1 MAVNFLD
8 NLDLNDNQLLN
19 ARLQNL
25 ASDPG
30 TANAGDII
38 YNTSSNLFKFY
49 NGTAWIDPS
58 AGTYTGWTITGDSG
72 TTANVTSG
80 AAVVFVGGLGMTTT
94 SNGFNVT
101 TDLDEATATTRGGI
115 ELFSNTDQSVAANS
129 VTTTA
134 SRTYGLQLNSSGQ
147 GVVNVPWTDTTT
159 SVELNFDASDGSSS
173 QVANNGTMTFV
184 QGNGI
189 TTTGD
194 DGGNL
199 TITNIKPF
207 DSLTLASTTGSNSTI
222 ANSGTI
228 TIAAG
233 TGITTSN
240 NASGTVT
247 IAATGSG
254 SMSSFTVAGDTGSD
268 QTISDG
274 NTLTLT
280 GTTNG
285 GITTVGTAT
294 DTIGFEMA
302 ISDLSNYVGT
312 YDAGKDKLAVMDFS
326 DSNKTRSILPAA
338 IPVNSW
344 GDATGTIDM
353 GANKILD
360 VADPTA
366 AQDAATKNYVDT
378 NIVGNLVFQGGYNA
392 ATNTPDLDSSP
403 SASIKKGWA
412 YVVTAAGSFFTETV
426 EVGDFLFA
434 QSDAPTALADW
445 VTVQN
450 NIGIATTTTPGI
462 ASFADAS
469 FAVSAAGQVTLD
481 DSGVTTGA
489 YGTASAVPRF
499 SVNTKGQI
507 TASVDTTISITSS
520 QVSNFDTAATSA
532 ITEREFVG
540 TSSSATTHTFT
551 HNLSSTNVTVQLF
564 DTSSRETVYAT
575 VARTSANV
583 VTATTAAAAS
593 LTCLVT
599 RIG

>member
-1 MAVNFLD
+1 MAINFLD

-72 TTANVTSG
+72 TSASVTNG
-80 AAVVFVGGLGMTTT
+80 AAVTFVGGLGMTTT
-94 SNGFNVT
+94 SNGFNLSIA
-101 TDLDEATATTRGGI
+101 LDEATATTRGGI
-115 ELFSNTDQSVAANS
+115 ELASNTVQTVAAGT
-129 VTTTA
+129 VTATA
-134 SRTYGLQLNSSGQ
+134 QRTYGLQLNSSGQ
-147 GVVNVPWTDTTT
+147 AVVNVPWTDTTGMSSWT
-159 SVELNFDASDGSSS
+159 VTADNGGSVSVGDG
-173 QVANNGTMTFV
+173 QTVDWAG
-184 QGNGI
+184 
-189 TTTGD
+189 
-194 DGGNL
+194 
-199 TITNIKPF
+199 
-207 DSLTLASTTGSNSTI
+207 
-222 ANSGTI
+222 
-228 TIAAG
+228 G
-233 TGITTSN
+233 TGITTSYATPSGN
-240 NASGTVT
+240 RTVTTSLDDTSVTAGAYTLANITVDAQGRITAAASGTGGFT
-247 IAATGSG
+247 
-254 SMSSFTVAGDTGSD
+254 SFTVAGDTGDD
-268 QTISDG
+268 QTITNG
-274 NTLTLT
+274 NTLTLA
-280 GTTNG
+280 GATNG
-285 GITTVGTAT
+285 GIATVGAAT
-294 DTIGFEMA
+294 DIVNFKMD
-302 ISDLSNYVGT
+302 ISDLASYSGT
-312 YDAGKDKLAVMDFS
+312 YNAGKDKLAVMDFS
-326 DSNKTRSILPAA
+326 DSSITRSLLPAA

-344 GDATGTIDM
+344 GDATGTINM

-360 VADPTA
+360 VADPTL

-392 ATNTPDLDSSP
+392 ATNSPDLDSNP

-412 YVVTAAGSFFTETV
+412 YVVTHAGSFFSETV

-450 NIGIATTTTPGI
+450 NIGLATTTTPGI
-462 ASFADAS
+462 ASFAAANFD
-469 FAVSAAGQVTLD
+469 VSAAAEVTLK
-481 DSGVTTGA
+481 DSGVTQGA

-507 TASVDTTISITSS
+507 TASVDTTISITAS
-520 QVSNFDTAATSA
+520 QVSNFNATATSA

-540 TSSSATTHTFT
+540 TTTNQTTHTFT
-551 HNLSSTNVTVQLF
+551 HSLSSTNVLVQLF

-583 VTATTAAAAS
+583 VTVTTAASAS
-593 LTCLVT
+593 LTCLIT
-599 RIG
+599 KIG

>member
-1 MAVNFLD
+1 MAINFLD

-72 TTANVTSG
+72 TSASVTNG
-80 AAVVFVGGLGMTTT
+80 AAVTFVGGLGMTTT
-94 SNGFNVT
+94 SNGFNLSIA
-101 TDLDEATATTRGGI
+101 LDEATATTRGGI
-115 ELFSNTDQSVAANS
+115 ELASNTVQTVAAGT
-129 VTTTA
+129 VTATA
-134 SRTYGLQLNSSGQ
+134 QRTYGLQLNSSGQ
-147 GVVNVPWTDTTT
+147 AVVNVPWTDTSGMSSWTVT
-159 SVELNFDASDGSSS
+159 ADNGGSVSVGDG
-173 QVANNGTMTFV
+173 QTVDWAG
-184 QGNGI
+184 
-189 TTTGD
+189 
-194 DGGNL
+194 
-199 TITNIKPF
+199 
-207 DSLTLASTTGSNSTI
+207 
-222 ANSGTI
+222 
-228 TIAAG
+228 G
-233 TGITTSN
+233 TGITTSYATPSGN
-240 NASGTVT
+240 RTVTTSLDDTSVTAGAYTLANITVDAQGRITAAASGTGGFT
-247 IAATGSG
+247 
-254 SMSSFTVAGDTGSD
+254 SFTVAGDTGDD
-268 QTISDG
+268 QTITNG
-274 NTLTLT
+274 NTLTLA
-280 GTTNG
+280 GATNG
-285 GITTVGTAT
+285 GIATVGAAT
-294 DTIGFEMA
+294 DIVNFKMD
-302 ISDLSNYVGT
+302 ISDLASYSGT
-312 YDAGKDKLAVMDFS
+312 YNAGKDKLAVMDFS
-326 DSNKTRSILPAA
+326 DSSITRSLLPAA

-360 VADPTA
+360 VADPTL

-392 ATNTPDLDSSP
+392 ATNSPDLDSNP

-412 YVVTAAGSFFTETV
+412 YVVTHAGSFFSETV

-450 NIGIATTTTPGI
+450 NIGLATTTTPGI
-462 ASFADAS
+462 ASFAAANFD
-469 FAVSAAGQVTLD
+469 VSAAAEVTLK
-481 DSGVTTGA
+481 DSGVTQGA

-507 TASVDTTISITSS
+507 TASVDTTISITAS
-520 QVSNFDTAATSA
+520 QVSNFNATATSA

-540 TSSSATTHTFT
+540 TTTNQTTHTFT
-551 HNLSSTNVTVQLF
+551 HSLSSTNVLVQLF

-583 VTATTAAAAS
+583 VTVTTAASAS
-593 LTCLVT
+593 LTCLIT
-599 RIG
+599 KIG

>member
-1 MAVNFLD
+1 MAINFLD

-72 TTANVTSG
+72 TSASVTNG
-80 AAVVFVGGLGMTTT
+80 AAVTFVGGLGMTTT
-94 SNGFNVT
+94 SNGFNLSIA
-101 TDLDEATATTRGGI
+101 LDEATATTRGGI
-115 ELFSNTDQSVAANS
+115 ELASNTVQTVAAGT
-129 VTTTA
+129 VTATA
-134 SRTYGLQLNSSGQ
+134 QRTYGLQLNSSGQ
-147 GVVNVPWTDTTT
+147 AVVNVPWTDTTGMSSWT
-159 SVELNFDASDGSSS
+159 VTADNGGSVSVGDG
-173 QVANNGTMTFV
+173 QTVDWAG
-184 QGNGI
+184 
-189 TTTGD
+189 
-194 DGGNL
+194 
-199 TITNIKPF
+199 
-207 DSLTLASTTGSNSTI
+207 
-222 ANSGTI
+222 
-228 TIAAG
+228 G
-233 TGITTSN
+233 TGITTSYATPSGN
-240 NASGTVT
+240 RTVTTTLDNTSVTAGAYTLANITVDAQGRITAAASGTGGFT
-247 IAATGSG
+247 
-254 SMSSFTVAGDTGSD
+254 SFTVAGDTGDD
-268 QTISDG
+268 QTITNG
-274 NTLTLT
+274 NTLTLA
-280 GTTNG
+280 GATNG
-285 GITTVGTAT
+285 GIATVGAAT
-294 DTIGFEMA
+294 DIVNFKMD
-302 ISDLSNYVGT
+302 ISDLASYSGT
-312 YDAGKDKLAVMDFS
+312 YNAGKDKLAVMDFS
-326 DSNKTRSILPAA
+326 DSSITRSLLPAA

-344 GDATGTIDM
+344 GDATGTLDM

-360 VADPTA
+360 VADPTL

-392 ATNTPDLDSSP
+392 ATNSPDLDSNP

-412 YVVTAAGSFFTETV
+412 YVVTHAGSFFSETV

-469 FAVSAAGQVTLD
+469 FAVSAAGEVTLD

-507 TASVDTTISITSS
+507 TASVDTAISITAS
-520 QVSNFDTAATSA
+520 QVSNFNATATSA

-540 TSSSATTHTFT
+540 TTTNQTTHTFT
-551 HNLSSTNVTVQLF
+551 HSLSSTNVLVQLF

-583 VTATTAAAAS
+583 VTVTTAASAS
-593 LTCLVT
+593 LTCLIT
-599 RIG
+599 KIG

>member
-1 MAVNFLD
+1 MAINFLD

-72 TTANVTSG
+72 TSASVTNG
-80 AAVVFVGGLGMTTT
+80 AAVTFVGGLGMTTT
-94 SNGFNVT
+94 SNGFNLSIA
-101 TDLDEATATTRGGI
+101 LDEATATTRGGI
-115 ELFSNTDQSVAANS
+115 ELASNTVQTVAAGT
-129 VTTTA
+129 VTATA
-134 SRTYGLQLNSSGQ
+134 QRTYGLQLNSSGQ
-147 GVVNVPWTDTTT
+147 AVVNVPWTDTTGMSSWT
-159 SVELNFDASDGSSS
+159 VTADNGGSVSVGDG
-173 QVANNGTMTFV
+173 QTVDWAG
-184 QGNGI
+184 
-189 TTTGD
+189 
-194 DGGNL
+194 
-199 TITNIKPF
+199 
-207 DSLTLASTTGSNSTI
+207 
-222 ANSGTI
+222 
-228 TIAAG
+228 G
-233 TGITTSN
+233 TGITTSYATPSGN
-240 NASGTVT
+240 RTVTTSLDDTSVTAGAYTLANITVDAQGRITAAASGTGGFT
-247 IAATGSG
+247 
-254 SMSSFTVAGDTGSD
+254 SFTVAGDTGAD
-268 QTISDG
+268 QTITNG

-285 GITTVGTAT
+285 GIATVGTAT
-294 DTIGFEMA
+294 DIVGFEMD
-302 ISDLSNYVGT
+302 ISDLASYSGT
-312 YDAGKDKLAVMDFS
+312 YNAGKDKLAVMDFS
-326 DSNKTRSILPAA
+326 DSSITRSLLPAA

-344 GDATGTIDM
+344 GDATGTINM

-360 VADPTA
+360 VADPTL

-392 ATNTPDLDSSP
+392 ATNSPDLDSNP

-412 YVVTAAGSFFTETV
+412 YVVTHAGSFFTETV

-450 NIGIATTTTPGI
+450 NIGLATTTTPGI
-462 ASFADAS
+462 ASFAAANFD
-469 FAVSAAGQVTLD
+469 VSAAAEVTLK
-481 DSGVTTGA
+481 DSGVTQGA

-507 TASVDTTISITSS
+507 TASVDTTISITAS
-520 QVSNFDTAATSA
+520 QVSNFNATATSA

-540 TSSSATTHTFT
+540 TTTNQTTHTFT
-551 HNLSSTNVTVQLF
+551 HSLSSTNVLVQLF

-583 VTATTAAAAS
+583 VTVTTAASAS
-593 LTCLVT
+593 LTCLIT
-599 RIG
+599 KIG

>member
-1 MAVNFLD
+1 MAINFLD

-72 TTANVTSG
+72 TSASVTNG
-80 AAVVFVGGLGMTTT
+80 AAVTFVGGLGMTTT
-94 SNGFNVT
+94 SNGFNLSIA
-101 TDLDEATATTRGGI
+101 LDEATATTRGGI
-115 ELFSNTDQSVAANS
+115 ELASNTVQTVAAGT
-129 VTTTA
+129 VTATA
-134 SRTYGLQLNSSGQ
+134 QRTYGLQLNSSGQ
-147 GVVNVPWTDTTT
+147 AVVNVPWTDTTGMSSWT
-159 SVELNFDASDGSSS
+159 VTADNGGSVSVGDG
-173 QVANNGTMTFV
+173 QTVDWAG
-184 QGNGI
+184 
-189 TTTGD
+189 
-194 DGGNL
+194 
-199 TITNIKPF
+199 
-207 DSLTLASTTGSNSTI
+207 
-222 ANSGTI
+222 
-228 TIAAG
+228 G
-233 TGITTSN
+233 TGITTSYATPSGN
-240 NASGTVT
+240 RTVTTTLDNTSVTAGAYTLANITVDAQGRITAAASGTGGFT
-247 IAATGSG
+247 
-254 SMSSFTVAGDTGSD
+254 SFTVAGDTGDD
-268 QTISDG
+268 QTITNG
-274 NTLTLT
+274 NTLTLA
-280 GTTNG
+280 GATNG
-285 GITTVGTAT
+285 GIATVGAAT
-294 DTIGFEMA
+294 DIVNFKMD
-302 ISDLSNYVGT
+302 ISDLASYSGT
-312 YDAGKDKLAVMDFS
+312 YNAGKDKLAVMDFS
-326 DSNKTRSILPAA
+326 DSSITRSLLPAA

-360 VADPTA
+360 VADPTL

-392 ATNTPDLDSSP
+392 ATNSPDLDSNP

-412 YVVTAAGSFFTETV
+412 YVVTHAGSFFSETV

-450 NIGIATTTTPGI
+450 NIGLATTTTPGI
-462 ASFADAS
+462 ASFAAANFD
-469 FAVSAAGQVTLD
+469 VSAAAEVTLK
-481 DSGVTTGA
+481 DSGVTQGA

-507 TASVDTTISITSS
+507 TASVDTAISITAS
-520 QVSNFDTAATSA
+520 QVSNFNATATSA

-540 TSSSATTHTFT
+540 TTTNQTTHTFT
-551 HNLSSTNVTVQLF
+551 HSLSSTNVLVQLF

-583 VTATTAAAAS
+583 VTVTTAASAS
-593 LTCLVT
+593 LTCLIT
-599 RIG
+599 KIG

>member
-1 MAVNFLD
+1 MAINFLD

-72 TTANVTSG
+72 TSASVTNG
-80 AAVVFVGGLGMTTT
+80 AAVTFVGGLGMTTT
-94 SNGFNVT
+94 SNGFNLSIA
-101 TDLDEATATTRGGI
+101 LDEATATTRGGI
-115 ELFSNTDQSVAANS
+115 ELASNTVQTVAAGT
-129 VTTTA
+129 VTATA
-134 SRTYGLQLNSSGQ
+134 QRTYGLQLNSSGQ
-147 GVVNVPWTDTTT
+147 AVVNVPWTDTSGMSSWTVT
-159 SVELNFDASDGSSS
+159 ADNGGSVSVGDG
-173 QVANNGTMTFV
+173 QTVDWAG
-184 QGNGI
+184 
-189 TTTGD
+189 
-194 DGGNL
+194 
-199 TITNIKPF
+199 
-207 DSLTLASTTGSNSTI
+207 
-222 ANSGTI
+222 
-228 TIAAG
+228 G
-233 TGITTSN
+233 TGITTSYATPSGN
-240 NASGTVT
+240 RTVTTTLDNTSVTAGAYTLANITVDAQGRITAAASGTGGFT
-247 IAATGSG
+247 
-254 SMSSFTVAGDTGSD
+254 SFTVAGDTGDD
-268 QTISDG
+268 QTITNG
-274 NTLTLT
+274 NTLTLA
-280 GTTNG
+280 GATNG
-285 GITTVGTAT
+285 GIATVGAAT
-294 DTIGFEMA
+294 DIVNFKMD
-302 ISDLSNYVGT
+302 ISDLASYSGT
-312 YDAGKDKLAVMDFS
+312 YNAGKDKLAVMDFS
-326 DSNKTRSILPAA
+326 DSSITRSLLPAA

-360 VADPTA
+360 VADPTL

-392 ATNTPDLDSSP
+392 ATNSPDLDSNP

-412 YVVTAAGSFFTETV
+412 YVVTHAGSFFSETV

-450 NIGIATTTTPGI
+450 NIGLATTTTPGI
-462 ASFADAS
+462 ASFAAANFD
-469 FAVSAAGQVTLD
+469 VSAAAEVTLK
-481 DSGVTTGA
+481 DSGVTQGA

-507 TASVDTTISITSS
+507 TASVDTTISITAS
-520 QVSNFDTAATSA
+520 QVSNFNATATSA

-540 TSSSATTHTFT
+540 TTTNQTTHTFT
-551 HNLSSTNVTVQLF
+551 HSLSSTNVLVQLF

-583 VTATTAAAAS
+583 VTVTTAASAS
-593 LTCLVT
+593 LTCLIT
-599 RIG
+599 KIG

>member
-1 MAVNFLD
+1 MAINFLD

-72 TTANVTSG
+72 TSASVTNG
-80 AAVVFVGGLGMTTT
+80 AAVTFVGGLGMTTT
-94 SNGFNVT
+94 SNGFNLSIA
-101 TDLDEATATTRGGI
+101 LDQATSTTRGGI
-115 ELFSNTDQSVAANS
+115 ELASNTVQTVAAGT
-129 VTTTA
+129 VTATA
-134 SRTYGLQLNSSGQ
+134 QRTYGLQLNSSGQ
-147 GVVNVPWTDTTT
+147 AVVNVPWTDTSGMSSWTVT
-159 SVELNFDASDGSSS
+159 ADNGGSVSVGDG
-173 QVANNGTMTFV
+173 QTVDWAG
-184 QGNGI
+184 
-189 TTTGD
+189 
-194 DGGNL
+194 
-199 TITNIKPF
+199 
-207 DSLTLASTTGSNSTI
+207 
-222 ANSGTI
+222 
-228 TIAAG
+228 G
-233 TGITTSN
+233 TGITTSYATPSGN
-240 NASGTVT
+240 RTVTTSLDDTSVTAGAYTLANITVDAQGRITAAASGTGGFT
-247 IAATGSG
+247 
-254 SMSSFTVAGDTGSD
+254 SFTVAGDTGDD
-268 QTISDG
+268 QTITNG
-274 NTLTLT
+274 NTLTLA
-280 GTTNG
+280 GATNG
-285 GITTVGTAT
+285 GIATVGAAT
-294 DTIGFEMA
+294 DIVNFKMD
-302 ISDLSNYVGT
+302 ISDLASYSGT
-312 YDAGKDKLAVMDFS
+312 YNAGKDKLAVMDFS
-326 DSNKTRSILPAA
+326 DSSITRSLLPAA

-360 VADPTA
+360 VADPTL

-392 ATNTPDLDSSP
+392 ATNSPDLDSNP

-412 YVVTAAGSFFTETV
+412 YVVTHAGSFFSETV

-450 NIGIATTTTPGI
+450 NIGLATTTTPGI
-462 ASFADAS
+462 ASFAAANFD
-469 FAVSAAGQVTLD
+469 VSAAAEVTLK
-481 DSGVTTGA
+481 DSGVTQGA

-507 TASVDTTISITSS
+507 TASVDTTISITAS
-520 QVSNFDTAATSA
+520 QVSNFNATATSA

-540 TSSSATTHTFT
+540 TTTNQTTHTFT
-551 HNLSSTNVTVQLF
+551 HSLSSTNVLVQLF

-583 VTATTAAAAS
+583 VTATTAASAS
-593 LTCLVT
+593 LTCLIT
-599 RIG
+599 KIG

>member
-1 MAVNFLD
+1 MAINFLD

-72 TTANVTSG
+72 TSASVTNG
-80 AAVVFVGGLGMTTT
+80 AAVTFVGGLGMTTT
-94 SNGFNVT
+94 SNGFNLSIA
-101 TDLDEATATTRGGI
+101 LDEATATTRGGI
-115 ELFSNTDQSVAANS
+115 ELASNTVQTVAAGT
-129 VTTTA
+129 VTATA
-134 SRTYGLQLNSSGQ
+134 QRTYGLQLNSSGQ
-147 GVVNVPWTDTTT
+147 AVVNVPWTDTSGMSSWTVT
-159 SVELNFDASDGSSS
+159 ADNGGSVSVGDG
-173 QVANNGTMTFV
+173 QTVDWAG
-184 QGNGI
+184 
-189 TTTGD
+189 
-194 DGGNL
+194 
-199 TITNIKPF
+199 
-207 DSLTLASTTGSNSTI
+207 
-222 ANSGTI
+222 
-228 TIAAG
+228 G
-233 TGITTSN
+233 TGITTSYATPSGN
-240 NASGTVT
+240 RTVTTSLDDTSVTAGAYTLANITVDAQGRITAAASGTGGFT
-247 IAATGSG
+247 
-254 SMSSFTVAGDTGSD
+254 SFTVAGDTGDD
-268 QTISDG
+268 QTITNG
-274 NTLTLT
+274 NTLTLA
-280 GTTNG
+280 GATNG
-285 GITTVGTAT
+285 GIATVGAAT
-294 DTIGFEMA
+294 DIVNFKMD
-302 ISDLSNYVGT
+302 ISDLASYSGT
-312 YDAGKDKLAVMDFS
+312 YNAGKDKLAVMDFS
-326 DSNKTRSILPAA
+326 DSSITRSLLPAA

-344 GDATGTIDM
+344 GDATGTLDM

-360 VADPTA
+360 VADPTL

-392 ATNTPDLDSSP
+392 ATNSPDLDSNP

-412 YVVTAAGSFFTETV
+412 YVVTHAGSFFSETV

-450 NIGIATTTTPGI
+450 NIGLATTTTPGI
-462 ASFADAS
+462 ASFAAANFD
-469 FAVSAAGQVTLD
+469 VSAAAEVTLK
-481 DSGVTTGA
+481 DSGVTQGA

-507 TASVDTTISITSS
+507 TASVDTTISITAS
-520 QVSNFDTAATSA
+520 QVSNFNATATSA

-540 TSSSATTHTFT
+540 TTTNQTTHTFT
-551 HNLSSTNVTVQLF
+551 HSLSSTNVLVQLF

-583 VTATTAAAAS
+583 VTVTTAASAS
-593 LTCLVT
+593 LTCLIT
-599 RIG
+599 KIG